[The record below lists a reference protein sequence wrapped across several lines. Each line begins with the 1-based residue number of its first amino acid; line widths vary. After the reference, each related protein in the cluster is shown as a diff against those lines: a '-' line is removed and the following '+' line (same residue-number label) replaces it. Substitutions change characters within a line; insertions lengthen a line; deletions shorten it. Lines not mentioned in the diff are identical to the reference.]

1 MVPWVTVRI
10 VASRI
15 TVTPEDCARAA
26 VGSTTESRSRDGDGC
41 RSDGDGAAIAGSC
54 WMDGAIHRATFA
66 CAVRAAPAFEES
78 SGESS
83 IAAREG
89 LGWRR
94 LIGRRLLVYWI
105 PLAIDEHMLD
115 FGFFAEQIAVGNHQV
130 GDLAGLDAAE
140 DIARTEY
147 LRGVEGERTQR
158 GIRGQSRVDRFF
170 QVLADV
176 FRPFETIGIKR
187 ELHSGFGEF
196 RWGTRSAVTETQ
208 IAQGL
213 LLFGIGIF
221 APWPAISG

>member
-1 MVPWVTVRI
+1 M
-10 VASRI
+10 
-15 TVTPEDCARAA
+15 
-26 VGSTTESRSRDGDGC
+26 
-41 RSDGDGAAIAGSC
+41 
-54 WMDGAIHRATFA
+54 
-66 CAVRAAPAFEES
+66 
-78 SGESS
+78 
-83 IAAREG
+83 
-89 LGWRR
+89 
-94 LIGRRLLVYWI
+94 YWI

-221 APWPAISG
+221 LPGRPFQADQHRHFRRGNGGGHRVALLAAPNRCRNVPFFGQQQRAHDLHLIVRGN